1 VKARHVDAYRQGVF
15 YLILHLRLS
24 KSWEGEKTAW
34 MAIIGFGIIIFNQV
48 FVNLVIAGLHSY
60 A

>member
-1 VKARHVDAYRQGVF
+1 F
-15 YLILHLRLS
+15 YAAMLHLRLS

-48 FVNLVIAGLHSY
+48 FVNLIIAGLHSY